1 MSRRVARFLRPQHG
15 VTIIELL
22 VALAVFAL
30 LVVMIDAIFSS
41 ARTNARKT
49 EVAADVQQNARV
61 AADRLLRELHESNIT
76 QVLVN
81 NGTPGASQIVFKSA
95 RLTQDNSVF
104 CLYTRATSGM
114 GYDSRCFTFTGG
126 NVTPPPYT
134 SPEPIAPRGT
144 YTPIW
149 QRYVSYCVTG
159 SAGAYQL
166 QRVVGALSQ
175 PGDALAMPACGGDT
189 VATMIQSFDVSISG
203 SVVSVTLQAQGSE
216 VVQGR
221 ALPVQQILLPG
232 QSMTR
237 N

>member
-30 LVVMIDAIFSS
+30 FVVMIDAIFSS

-81 NGTPGASQIVFKSA
+81 NGTPGASQIAFKSA

-104 CLYTRATSGM
+104 CLYTRATSGL
-114 GYDSRCFTFTGG
+114 GYDSRCFTFTGV

-134 SPEPIAPRGT
+134 SPQPIPTKRT
-144 YTPIW
+144 YTTIW
-149 QRYVSYCVTG
+149 RRYVGYYVFC
-159 SAGAYQL
+159 
-166 QRVVGALSQ
+166 
-175 PGDALAMPACGGDT
+175 P
-189 VATMIQSFDVSISG
+189 
-203 SVVSVTLQAQGSE
+203 
-216 VVQGR
+216 
-221 ALPVQQILLPG
+221 
-232 QSMTR
+232 
-237 N
+237 